1 MPLWNDHVMC
11 LSVFLP
17 RLYHP
22 CPVLTPTP
30 AGQGMAP
37 PPPRS
42 RPPPSYSV
50 AAQMAARI
58 NLHRL
63 GRAHSHEGV
72 TSSSVGLAG
81 NAMTSSLGQT
91 PYACARH
98 RGDEGR

>member
-1 MPLWNDHVMC
+1 MLCSCHVNVIVHC
-11 LSVFLP
+11 LSSP
-17 RLYHP
+17 P
-22 CPVLTPTP
+22 PP
-30 AGQGMAP
+30 APQGQGMVP

-72 TSSSVGLAG
+72 TSSS
-81 NAMTSSLGQT
+81 GQQ

-98 RGDEGR
+98 RGEEGR